1 MQNYIHT
8 LHMHILSCYIGYL
21 EVSTAILQDDIVQV
35 VNNCLENKQLL
46 IAVAATNYPTTYLH
60 AYDNSTITL

>member
-1 MQNYIHT
+1 M
-8 LHMHILSCYIGYL
+8 
-21 EVSTAILQDDIVQV
+21 STAILQDDIVQV